1 MAKTKAT
8 TTSKEASMGMKTF
21 KSSSEI
27 ESLYRFIHD
36 NNLRAEAKSLI
47 EFAVKKVA
55 PAKKKRGRKKAATL
69 H

>member
-1 MAKTKAT
+1 MAKTKAVT
-8 TTSKEASMGMKTF
+8 LDKEASVGMKAF

-36 NNLRAEAKSLI
+36 NNLRAEARTLI
-47 EFAVKKVA
+47 EFALKKVA
-55 PAKKKRGRKKAATL
+55 PAKKKRGRKKATL

>member
-8 TTSKEASMGMKTF
+8 TTNKEASIGMKSF

-36 NNLRAEAKSLI
+36 NNLRAEAKILI
-47 EFAVKKVA
+47 QYALQKVA
-55 PAKKKRGRKKAATL
+55 PAKKKRGRKKATL